1 MTWARFKGLI
11 PRRQKCLLNSTPGLP
26 AAGPRAP
33 RGDGHGDGAAAA
45 GRRPGAGR
53 VAVGRRK
60 RGELPHPGPEP
71 AHPGVLRVLLGGGRH
86 LRALG
91 QDQNHAEGQMAR

>member
-1 MTWARFKGLI
+1 MTSARFLGLI
-11 PRRQKCLLNSTPGLP
+11 LGQEKCLLNSTPGLP
-26 AAGPRAP
+26 AAGPLAP

-53 VAVGRRK
+53 VAVGRRQ
-60 RGELPHPGPEP
+60 RSELPHRRPEP

-91 QDQNHAEGQMAR
+91 QD